1 MEIGNIS
8 LDFFQLVS
16 CENVYK
22 GDGEGGITGDAD
34 FTVLIFIAFSLHEVD
49 RESSLNCVVA
59 DEEVQGKGDVGAG
72 EDPPWK
78 IFVLVLLVF

>member
-1 MEIGNIS
+1 MPRGWWW
-8 LDFFQLVS
+8 
-16 CENVYK
+16 
-22 GDGEGGITGDAD
+22 EGGVTGDAG

-49 RESSLNCVVA
+49 RERSLNCVVA